1 MAKELL
7 WSKDTVI
14 LNRTLDDS
22 LDLLFCQDMEK
33 TNTYAKQAGIKTGIR
48 GIIALIKE
56 IRQ

>member
-22 LDLLFCQDMEK
+22 LDLLFCQDLK
-33 TNTYAKQAGIKTGIR
+33 NTNIFAKQVQKERSIK
-48 GIIALIKE
+48 GIIKLIKE
-56 IRQ
+56 IR

>member
-22 LDLLFCQDMEK
+22 LDLLFCQDK
-33 TNTYAKQAGIKTGIR
+33 RDN
-48 GIIALIKE
+48 
-56 IRQ
+56 

>member
-22 LDLLFCQDMEK
+22 LDLLFCQDLKK
-33 TNTYAKQAGIKTGIR
+33 TNIFAKQVHKERSIK
-48 GIIALIKE
+48 GIIKLIKE
-56 IRQ
+56 IR

>member
-22 LDLLFCQDMEK
+22 LDLLFCQDLKK
-33 TNTYAKQAGIKTGIR
+33 TNVFEKQVQKEKGIKR
-48 GIIALIKE
+48 VVKFIKD
-56 IRQ
+56 IC

>member
-22 LDLLFCQDMEK
+22 LDLLFCQDLKK
-33 TNTYAKQAGIKTGIR
+33 TNIFTKQVQKERSIK
-48 GIIALIKE
+48 GIIKLIKE
-56 IRQ
+56 IR